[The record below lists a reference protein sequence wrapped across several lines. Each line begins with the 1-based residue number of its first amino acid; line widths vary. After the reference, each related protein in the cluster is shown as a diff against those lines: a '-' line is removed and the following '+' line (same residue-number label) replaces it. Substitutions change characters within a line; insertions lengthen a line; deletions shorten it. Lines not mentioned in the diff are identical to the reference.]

1 MSEEQNSTPVVT
13 VEENSSQ
20 NSNTN
25 TESKST
31 ISSDSKNFALMAHLG
46 GIVLGFVAPLIV
58 YLVKTEDKFAKEE
71 AKEALNFQI
80 TVAIAMLVASILT
93 VVLIGILLFP
103 IILIGNLVFCIL
115 GAISVSDGK
124 SYRYPVTLRLIK

>member
-20 NSNTN
+20 NNNTN

-80 TVAIAMLVASILT
+80 TVAIAMLVASILS

-103 IILIGNLVFCIL
+103 IILVGNLVFCIL
-115 GAISVSDGK
+115 GAVSVSDGK